1 MVKEEIQIM
10 ITNSTFKPLWWL
22 KNPHLQTLWA
32 NRSTYA
38 KPQGKTERL
47 ELSDGDFLDL
57 EWFDASGSL
66 VLLLHGLEGSSYST
80 YAIAAIRKLQAKGFH
95 VVFMHF
101 RGCSGEPNRLDCSY
115 HSGHTADLQ
124 EVLQHITQHS
134 GKSVHCA
141 IGYSLGGNVLLK
153 WLGEQ
158 GKQPYVKRAI
168 AISVPFV
175 LADAAKRMATGL
187 STFYASLLLRRLRD
201 SYHEKF
207 AHRSTKLSVDVEQLK
222 NFYQF
227 DDQVTAPLNGFSGAD
242 EYYARSSSRSYL
254 SKIQTTT
261 LIIHARDDPFM
272 YATTPPTEEELSP
285 AVTLELAEHGGH
297 VGFIEGNLLP
307 KRWLEERLIAFIQRP

>member
-1 MVKEEIQIM
+1 M
-10 ITNSTFKPLWWL
+10 ITRSTFKPLWWL

-32 NRSTYA
+32 NRSTDT
-38 KPQGKTERL
+38 KPQGATERL

-66 VLLLHGLEGSSYST
+66 VLLLHGLEGSSHST

-101 RGCSGEPNRLDCSY
+101 RGCSGEANRLDCSY

-124 EVLQHITQHS
+124 EVLQHVTQRS
-134 GKSVHCA
+134 GKSVHCV

-158 GKQPYVKRAI
+158 GKQSYVNRAI

-175 LADAAKRMATGL
+175 LADAAERMATGL
-187 STFYASLLLRRLRD
+187 SMFYAARLLRNLRR
-201 SYHEKF
+201 SYHKKF
-207 AHRSTKLSVDVEQLK
+207 AQRPTKLSVDVEQLK
-222 NFYQF
+222 SFYQF

-242 EYYARSSSRSYL
+242 EYYARSSSRYYL
-254 SKIQTTT
+254 AKIQTNT

-272 YATTPPTEEELSP
+272 YTTTPPTEEELSP
-285 AVTLELAEHGGH
+285 SVTLELAEHGGH
-297 VGFIEGNLLP
+297 VGFITGKFLP
-307 KRWLEERLIAFIQRP
+307 KRWLEKRFIAFMQ